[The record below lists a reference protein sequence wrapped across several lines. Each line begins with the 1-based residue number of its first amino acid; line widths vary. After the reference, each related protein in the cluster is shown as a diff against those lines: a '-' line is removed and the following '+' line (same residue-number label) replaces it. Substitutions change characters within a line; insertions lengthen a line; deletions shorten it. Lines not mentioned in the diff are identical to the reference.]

1 MFTSRN
7 NIKKILDR
15 TEIDKLLGFSFS
27 IQITTNRNII
37 IMSDDDYLDE
47 RIDFKCTIK
56 EIPQKPNSD
65 NLSQSLVC
73 KITPAFITDYKYGRL
88 RVKQIIIDNKN
99 KHTSDIFAFLLQLKN
114 QKSKNKMF
122 VYDFYGNKIEPQR
135 LFDIVGYYC
144 LDDAKR
150 LNYNDLKDI
159 FTNNFKGDYSSL
171 QAFIDNRTDF
181 IEYRPVEHKKYPDYE
196 EYNYGYVL
204 GLNSKK
210 RFI

>member
-1 MFTSRN
+1 MT
-7 NIKKILDR
+7 
-15 TEIDKLLGFSFS
+15 LLV
-27 IQITTNRNII
+27 II
-37 IMSDDDYLDE
+37 
-47 RIDFKCTIK
+47 
-56 EIPQKPNSD
+56 
-65 NLSQSLVC
+65 
-73 KITPAFITDYKYGRL
+73 
-88 RVKQIIIDNKN
+88 
-99 KHTSDIFAFLLQLKN
+99 
-114 QKSKNKMF
+114 
-122 VYDFYGNKIEPQR
+122 
-135 LFDIVGYYC
+135 C

-181 IEYRPVEHKKYPDYE
+181 IEYKPVEHKKYPDYE